1 MKMTM
6 PISATKN
13 KMTINTYKI
22 LFVPAGCNKDSAI
35 NVQLVLSSMT
45 VLAHFTCFSTGE
57 VFFFPSY
64 LIFSFYNKDNSSSTH
79 AVLWQAALLKV
90 AGTEPSP

>member
-1 MKMTM
+1 M

-22 LFVPAGCNKDSAI
+22 LFVPADVKKIVPSTCSLHSA
-35 NVQLVLSSMT
+35 VRQSLLVLPAFPQERGF
-45 VLAHFTCFSTGE
+45 L
-57 VFFFPSY
+57 PSY

-79 AVLWQAALLKV
+79 AVL
-90 AGTEPSP
+90 

>member
-1 MKMTM
+1 MTM

-22 LFVPAGCNKDSAI
+22 LFVPAGCNKDSTI

-45 VLAHFTCFSTGE
+45 ILAHFTCFSTGQV
-57 VFFFPSY
+57 VFFFPFY

-79 AVLWQAALLKV
+79 AVL
-90 AGTEPSP
+90 